1 MNVISSAAF
10 NAVAMGAPF
19 VLALIFA
26 GLAALFLWGGW
37 PGRILVLAVLAFLA
51 GVPYSV

>member
-1 MNVISSAAF
+1 MIDGAAL
-10 NAVAMGAPF
+10 NAVGAGAPF

-37 PGRILVLAVLAFLA
+37 PGRIVVLAVLAFLA
-51 GVPYSV
+51 GVPYSI

>member
-1 MNVISSAAF
+1 MIDGAAL
-10 NAVAMGAPF
+10 NAVAAAAPF
-19 VLALIFA
+19 VFALIFA

-37 PGRILVLAVLAFLA
+37 PGRIVVLAVLAFLA